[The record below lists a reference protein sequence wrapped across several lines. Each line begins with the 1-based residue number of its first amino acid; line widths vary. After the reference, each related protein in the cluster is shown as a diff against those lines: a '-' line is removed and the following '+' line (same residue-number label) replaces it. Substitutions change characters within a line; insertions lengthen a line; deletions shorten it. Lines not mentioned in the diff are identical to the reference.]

1 MGYHFISTG
10 GIFREIAKEKGMSVL
25 ELNEQ
30 VQKDIAAGRHDVD
43 DLIDNKSAELGRT
56 QDNTA
61 FDSRLAWHFVPDAFK
76 VFLTVDIGEA
86 ARRIMNDGRE
96 TEQYS
101 SMEECRAALLERQ
114 SMEQARFAELYG
126 VDYYNLNNYNV
137 IVETTS
143 AAPEVIAKEII
154 SQLEQYQK
162 EKFEGRILLNP
173 KSIYPTQS
181 TTALEAEKQNGKN
194 VADGSAD
201 KPDDYESVS
210 AGIKNNEWYLIGETE
225 KLQNA
230 IADAQPFVY
239 ADVQKNVKIP
249 EADMEHIKAFEKK
262 AGFQYRRYPVTQAED
277 NILHF

>member
-1 MGYHFISTG
+1 MNITITGNLGSGKTTVCKELEKTGYHFISTG

-30 VQKDIAAGRHDVD
+30 VQKDIAAGRHDID

-96 TEQYS
+96 TEQYA

-114 SMEQARFAELYG
+114 SMEQARFAELYD
-126 VDYYNLNNYNV
+126 VDYYNLKNYNL

-143 AAPEVIAKEII
+143 VSPEIIAKEII
-154 SQLEQYQK
+154 RQLEQYQK
-162 EKFEGRILLNP
+162 EKFEGRLLLNP
-173 KSIYPTQS
+173 NSIYPTKDAAAIEEQEKE
-181 TTALEAEKQNGKN
+181 TRNAKECNAER
-194 VADGSAD
+194 DSS
-201 KPDDYESVS
+201 YENICVHL
-210 AGIKNNEWYLIGETE
+210 KNN
-225 KLQNA
+225 
-230 IADAQPFVY
+230 
-239 ADVQKNVKIP
+239 
-249 EADMEHIKAFEKK
+249 
-262 AGFQYRRYPVTQAED
+262 
-277 NILHF
+277 